1 MPLAAIA
8 TAPPSAA
15 AVPASA
21 PVQAVAKGRLGL
33 GLLVALVVGSILG
46 SGIFGLPQNMAV
58 GAGAGAIVIGWAITG
73 VGMLMLAF
81 TYQML
86 AVRQP
91 GLDNG
96 VYAYARAL
104 SGEYVGF
111 NAAWGYW
118 VSAWIGNVGYLVAAF
133 GALGYFV
140 PAFGE
145 GNTPA
150 AIVGASVVVWAVH
163 FLVLRGIQGA
173 AVLNAAVTAAKLV
186 PLLLFIVL
194 VAMAFQVSTFELNV
208 WGDAKLGSVLDQV
221 RSTMLVTVW
230 VFIGI
235 EGASVYSAR
244 AARREDVGRATV
256 IGFLVCLA
264 LLMSVSLL
272 SLGIFT
278 QPELA
283 VLKNPSMAPVLEKVV
298 GTWGAV
304 LVYLGLIV
312 SVGGGFLA
320 WTLLAAESLF
330 TPAGGG
336 VMPAW
341 LARQND
347 KGVPAHALWLT
358 NAMVQA
364 FLVLTLLS
372 KASYLALISLSTAMI
387 LIPYLFSAVYG
398 LTLAWT
404 ARAAANTGAT
414 ADATA
419 AAAAHHPARDV
430 SITALAT
437 LYCGWLLYAAGLK
450 YLLLSA
456 LLYAPGAAVY
466 LLAKRQRAER
476 AFTGREQLILAALLL
491 LAVVSAYGLWAG
503 RLSL

>member
-1 MPLAAIA
+1 MPPVAHTAGTFPAPAAAAQKPLAA
-8 TAPPSAA
+8 
-15 AVPASA
+15 
-21 PVQAVAKGRLGL
+21 AKGKLGF
-33 GLLVALVVGSILG
+33 GLLMALVVGSIIG

-58 GAGAGAIVIGWAITG
+58 GASAGAIVIGWAITG

-86 AVRQP
+86 ALRKP
-91 GLDNG
+91 ELDNG

-133 GALGYFV
+133 GALGYFF
-140 PAFGE
+140 PAFGD
-145 GNTPA
+145 GNTAA
-150 AIVGASVVVWAVH
+150 AILSASVVVWTVH
-163 FLVLRGIQGA
+163 LLVLRGIQGA
-173 AVLNAAVTAAKLV
+173 AVLNAVVTAAKV
-186 PLLLFIVL
+186 IPLLLFIML
-194 VAMAFQVSTFELNV
+194 VAMAFEFSTFELNV
-208 WGDAKLGSVLDQV
+208 WGDAKLGSVWDQV

-244 AARREDVGRATV
+244 AADRADVGRATV

-264 LLMSVSLL
+264 LLMGVSLL
-272 SLGIFT
+272 SLGILT

-304 LVYLGLIV
+304 MVYLSLIV
-312 SVGGGFLA
+312 AVGGGFLA

-336 VMPAW
+336 VMPMW
-341 LARQND
+341 LAQQNG
-347 KGVPAHALWLT
+347 KGVPANALWLT
-358 NAMVQA
+358 NGMVQL
-364 FLVLTLLS
+364 FLILTLLS

-398 LTLAWT
+398 LKLAWQG
-404 ARAAANTGAT
+404 RAAS
-414 ADATA
+414 DAPA
-419 AAAAHHPARDV
+419 GKSAEPRHPARDI
-430 SITALAT
+430 SITALASV
-437 LYCGWLLYAAGLK
+437 YCVWLLYAAGLK

-456 LLYAPGAAVY
+456 LLYAPGAAIY
-466 LLAKRQRAER
+466 LLAKKQRSER
-476 AFTGREQLILAALLL
+476 AFTGRELVILAALLL
-491 LAVVSAYGLWAG
+491 LALVSAYMLWSKS
-503 RLSL
+503 LSL

>member
-1 MPLAAIA
+1 VSSAAITAGPLPA
-8 TAPPSAA
+8 TPVPVAA
-15 AVPASA
+15 KPL
-21 PVQAVAKGRLGL
+21 VAEKGKLGL
-33 GLLVALVVGSILG
+33 GLLIALVVGSIIG

-73 VGMLMLAF
+73 VGMLMLAL

-86 AVRQP
+86 AVRKSE
-91 GLDNG
+91 LDNG

-133 GALGYFV
+133 GALGYFY

-145 GNTPA
+145 GNTGA
-150 AIVGASVVVWAVH
+150 AIIAASVVVWAVH
-163 FLVLRGIQGA
+163 FMVLRGIQGA
-173 AVLNAAVTAAKLV
+173 AVLNAVVTVAKVV
-186 PLLLFIVL
+186 PLLLFIAL
-194 VAMAFQVSTFELNV
+194 VAMAFQVSTIELNF
-208 WGDAKLGSVLDQV
+208 WGNPKLGSVLDQV

-264 LLMSVSLL
+264 LLMGVSLL

-283 VLKNPSMAPVLEKVV
+283 ALKNPSMAPVLEKVA

-304 LVYLGLIV
+304 VIYLGVII

-341 LARQND
+341 LAQQN
-347 KGVPAHALWLT
+347 KKAVPAHAMWLT
-358 NAMVQA
+358 NGMVQI
-364 FLVLTLLS
+364 FLLLTLVS

-398 LTLAWT
+398 LNLAWQGRT
-404 ARAAANTGAT
+404 ATVAGE
-414 ADATA
+414 
-419 AAAAHHPARDV
+419 HPRRDI
-430 SITALAT
+430 SITALAAV
-437 LYCGWLLYAAGLK
+437 YCAWLLYAAGLK

-456 LLYAPGAAVY
+456 LLYAPGAAIY
-466 LLAKRQRAER
+466 LLTKRQRAER
-476 AFTGREQLILAALLL
+476 AFTGREQVILAVLLL
-491 LAVVSAYGLWAG
+491 LALASAWMLWAG
-503 RLSL
+503 RLTL